1 MSVNRPEHTEAVEE
15 EAVIE
20 VHTRK
25 REREEDETRRAT
37 LAAKILGFIQR
48 AEHIKL

>member
-1 MSVNRPEHTEAVEE
+1 MSVNRPEHTEAEE
-15 EAVIE
+15 KAVIE
-20 VHTRK
+20 VDTRK

>member
-1 MSVNRPEHTEAVEE
+1 MSVNRPEHTEAEE

-20 VHTRK
+20 VDTRK